1 MNSEVCAQS
10 GFRTADAWIIAVERP
25 AAMSMHAHHT
35 NELHATASR
44 LDLAVK
50 IFVLVIAAIAGL
62 TIRLVLR
69 R

>member
-1 MNSEVCAQS
+1 V
-10 GFRTADAWIIAVERP
+10 ADRWFIPEELP
-25 AAMSMHAHHT
+25 AAMTMHAHHT

-44 LDLAVK
+44 FDLAVK
-50 IFVLVIAAIAGL
+50 IFVLAIAALAGL

>member
-1 MNSEVCAQS
+1 M
-10 GFRTADAWIIAVERP
+10 T
-25 AAMSMHAHHT
+25 MHAHHT

-44 LDLAVK
+44 FDLAVK
-50 IFVLVIAAIAGL
+50 IFVLAIAALAGL

>member
-1 MNSEVCAQS
+1 MNTDLGAQS
-10 GFRTADAWIIAVERP
+10 RFRTVEGRIIAVGRP

-50 IFVLVIAAIAGL
+50 IFALVIAALAGL

>member
-1 MNSEVCAQS
+1 
-10 GFRTADAWIIAVERP
+10 
-25 AAMSMHAHHT
+25 MSMHAHHT

-50 IFVLVIAAIAGL
+50 IFALVIAALAGL

>member
-1 MNSEVCAQS
+1 MNSDLCAQS
-10 GFRTADAWIIAVERP
+10 GFRTADGWIIAVGRP

-44 LDLAVK
+44 FDLAVK
-50 IFVLVIAAIAGL
+50 IFVLVLAALAGL

>member
-1 MNSEVCAQS
+1 
-10 GFRTADAWIIAVERP
+10 
-25 AAMSMHAHHT
+25 MSTHAHHT

-44 LDLAVK
+44 FDLAVK
-50 IFVLVIAAIAGL
+50 ILVLVVAAIAGL